1 MNVQQIV
8 DEINSLDFRDIGSWP
23 NWAHIAAIVLLCIA
37 VAGAGY
43 WFVIKKQIEDLDRA
57 KKEEPQL
64 RQTFETKQR
73 KVANLDAY
81 REQLAEME
89 KRFGAMLL
97 KLPSKSEVA
106 NLLSDISQTRVE
118 TGLDEELFR
127 PKGEIKRD
135 FYAELP
141 NDLQV
146 TGSYHEFGNFA
157 SEIAKL
163 GRIVTLHKV
172 NITPTGPGQLRMS
185 VVATTYRYLDEEEL
199 TQ

>member
-1 MNVQQIV
+1 MNVQQLI
-8 DEINSLDFRDIGSWP
+8 DEVNSLDFQDIGSWP
-23 NWAHIAAIVLLCIA
+23 NWAHAAAVVLICIA
-37 VAGAGY
+37 LAVAGY
-43 WFVIKKQIEDLDRA
+43 WFIIKDQIATLERA
-57 KKEEPQL
+57 EQEEPQL
-64 RQTFETKQR
+64 KQTFEAKQR

-106 NLLSDISQTRVE
+106 NLLNDISQTRVE
-118 TGLDEELFR
+118 SGLDEELFR
-127 PKGEIKRD
+127 PKGEIRRE

-146 TGSYHEFGNFA
+146 TGSYHQFGDFA

-163 GRIVTLHKV
+163 SRIVTLNDVK
-172 NITPTGPGQLRMS
+172 ITPVSPGKLRMS
-185 VVATTYRYLDEEEL
+185 LVAKTYRYLDENEL
-199 TQ
+199 Q